1 MANTA
6 FTKAFPAHMDTL
18 KVGEVGAQTSALKEV
33 GGIVSITPNQS
44 DTVQER
50 RYRSG
55 HGTSSFYKT
64 WYTFSIA
71 CTGDYI
77 PDDEGQAIIL
87 DKKRKFGAEAQVQ
100 FLYDYGDGS
109 TESGVATVQFD
120 QHGGGNSDD
129 LVPLNFTLQAD
140 GATTYTPAT

>member
-1 MANTA
+1 MAEY
-6 FTKAFPAHMDTL
+6 TKAYPAHLDSL
-18 KVGEVGAQTSALKEV
+18 KVGAVGAQSSALKTV
-33 GGIVSITPNQS
+33 GGVTTVTPNQT

-50 RYRSG
+50 RYRTG
-55 HGTSSFYKT
+55 AGGSSFYKT
-64 WYTFSIA
+64 WLTFQIQ

-87 DKKRKFGAEAQVQ
+87 DKKRKFGEEAQVQ

-120 QHGGGNSDD
+120 NHGGGPSDD
-129 LVPLNFTLQAD
+129 LVPLSFTLLAD
-140 GATTYTPAT
+140 GKPTYTPAP